1 LAITPVTWQTAQA
14 GALHLCEFC
23 ELGGNLVKERGKV
36 VQREFVQRSVVH
48 WALVVA
54 LVAGVT
60 AGAQTTYQPKFKG
73 DPAKSESEAAALG
86 YMRTVLRAQKQYK
99 KKNDK
104 FAASLADLVHT
115 GSFTKRMVNPNRGDY
130 SVGFK
135 PNKDGFDLTMTPQQ
149 LDAEHRSFY
158 AAEDGVI
165 HGDDQ
170 GPANEKSPVVK

>member
-1 LAITPVTWQTAQA
+1 VEKCRKQVRRRLIRWTAALALIACLA
-14 GALHLCEFC
+14 
-23 ELGGNLVKERGKV
+23 
-36 VQREFVQRSVVH
+36 
-48 WALVVA
+48 
-54 LVAGVT
+54 

-73 DPAKSESEAAALG
+73 DPAKSDSEAAALG
-86 YMRTVLRAQKQYK
+86 YMRTVLRAQKQYT

-115 GSFTKRMVNPNRGDY
+115 GSFTKRMVNPDRGDY

-135 PNKDGFDLTMTPQQ
+135 PNKDGFDLTLTPKQ

-158 AAEDGVI
+158 ADEDGVI

>member
-1 LAITPVTWQTAQA
+1 MEKCRKQVRWRLAQWTAA
-14 GALHLCEFC
+14 MALIACL
-23 ELGGNLVKERGKV
+23 
-36 VQREFVQRSVVH
+36 
-48 WALVVA
+48 A
-54 LVAGVT
+54 

-73 DPAKSESEAAALG
+73 DPAKSDSEAAALG

-115 GSFTKRMVNPNRGDY
+115 GSFTKRMVNPDRGDY

-135 PNKDGFDLTMTPQQ
+135 PSKDGFDLTLTPKQ

-158 AAEDGVI
+158 ADEDGVI

>member
-1 LAITPVTWQTAQA
+1 MKRDEILMKRYRKLVRWTAVKTAAIVLMGCVAA
-14 GALHLCEFC
+14 G
-23 ELGGNLVKERGKV
+23 G
-36 VQREFVQRSVVH
+36 
-48 WALVVA
+48 
-54 LVAGVT
+54 
-60 AGAQTTYQPKFKG
+60 QTTYQPKFKG
-73 DPAKSESEAAALG
+73 DPAKSDSEAAALG
-86 YMRTVLRAQKQYK
+86 YMRTVLRAQKLYK

-135 PNKDGFDLTMTPQQ
+135 PNKDSKDKDGFDLTLTPKQ

-158 AAEDGVI
+158 AGEDGVI

-170 GPANEKSPVVK
+170 GPANEKSPVV

>member
-1 LAITPVTWQTAQA
+1 MNKGRKLVRWTAGMALLAC
-14 GALHLCEFC
+14 L
-23 ELGGNLVKERGKV
+23 
-36 VQREFVQRSVVH
+36 
-48 WALVVA
+48 
-54 LVAGVT
+54 T

-73 DPAKSESEAAALG
+73 DPAKSDSEAAALG
-86 YMRTVLRAQKQYK
+86 YMRTVLRAQRQYK

-115 GSFTKRMVNPNRGDY
+115 GSFTKRMVNPDRGDY
-130 SVGFK
+130 TVGFK
-135 PNKDGFDLTMTPQQ
+135 PNKDNKNKDGFDLTMTPKQ

-170 GPANEKSPVVK
+170 GPADEKSPVVK

>member
-1 LAITPVTWQTAQA
+1 MKRYRKLVRWTAVKTAAIVLMGCIAA
-14 GALHLCEFC
+14 G
-23 ELGGNLVKERGKV
+23 G
-36 VQREFVQRSVVH
+36 
-48 WALVVA
+48 
-54 LVAGVT
+54 
-60 AGAQTTYQPKFKG
+60 QTTYQPKFKG
-73 DPAKSESEAAALG
+73 DPARSDSEAAALG
-86 YMRTVLRAQKQYK
+86 YMRTVLRAQKLYK

-115 GSFTKRMVNPNRGDY
+115 GSFTKRMVNPERGDY

-135 PNKDGFDLTMTPQQ
+135 PNKDGFDLTLTPKQ

-158 AAEDGVI
+158 AAEDGII